1 MSPLRLLLID
11 DEPTVRQ
18 TLGSLLRA
26 VGHTVIEAEG
36 GAAGLAALA
45 LSPVDCVLTDL
56 GMPEMTG
63 WDVARAIKT
72 QSPRLPVILLT
83 GWGEAISE
91 DTTAEDMVDRVL
103 GKPVQLTELLRAIL
117 DLSTRRE

>member
-36 GAAGLAALA
+36 GAAGLSALA

-117 DLSTRRE
+117 DLSTR